1 MTSLILTLSAAS
13 PLESPSSLV
22 SMLPVIPISIL
33 KVVTSASY
41 QKRNIYVDVAILLKE
56 RVTKVIRVYRT
67 RRTKIL
73 LYRSTIRKKH
83 VKTLPI
89 VNSE

>member
-22 SMLPVIPISIL
+22 SMPPVIPISIL
-33 KVVTSASY
+33 KVVTSALY

>member
-1 MTSLILTLSAAS
+1 M
-13 PLESPSSLV
+13 P
-22 SMLPVIPISIL
+22 PVIPISIL
-33 KVVTSASY
+33 KVVTSALY

-73 LYRSTIRKKH
+73 LYRSTIRKK
-83 VKTLPI
+83 TC
-89 VNSE
+89 